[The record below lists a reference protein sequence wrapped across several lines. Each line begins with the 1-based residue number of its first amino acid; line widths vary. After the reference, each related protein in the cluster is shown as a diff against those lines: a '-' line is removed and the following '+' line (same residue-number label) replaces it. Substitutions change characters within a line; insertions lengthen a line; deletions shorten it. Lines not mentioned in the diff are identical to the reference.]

1 MLALLVGLGCLTAC
15 GSDPVEPDGSASV
28 GPDDASASNQPPST
42 GAPNARIDPTTTPGA
57 PAVPTT
63 PATPRPVPPDVA
75 SSLQALLDERA
86 AAVLTHDEGRFR
98 RVLTPGGEL
107 ANTESGYFA
116 NVTQLPLS
124 AFSYR
129 LLPESLVRLDDDYWG
144 VVELTT
150 MLGAFDR
157 APVRTLDRF
166 RFSPARSGFTIST
179 TTDAEWEREHLGRPE
194 PWDVDD
200 AGQVR
205 DLTVVSA
212 PGVLGVFDAGTVPL
226 GPRTARI
233 ASAAL
238 ADIASRVPYAW
249 PRAAAFYAL
258 SDPGYLDGFDRLPG
272 GDPQALDALAF
283 AVPSGPEDATVASER
298 FTLSPAATGLLDQRR
313 PGDLARL
320 VRHELAH
327 VALGTHDDAAPVWLR
342 EGVAEWLS
350 MQAVPVRRWG
360 VPAEVVAGAGDRR
373 ITMPTDASFNDAD
386 AAAHYALGW
395 WVCEWIVR
403 ERGEGTL
410 WALLDGFAGAA
421 QDPSGETAVLRRHL
435 GLTVDQLARRGAALM
450 VREIAKPSTPR
461 LAG

>member
-28 GPDDASASNQPPST
+28 GPDDASASSEPSST
-42 GAPNARIDPTTTPGA
+42 GAPNARIDPTTTPVPGA
-57 PAVPTT
+57 PAAPT
-63 PATPRPVPPDVA
+63 TPRPVHPDVA
-75 SSLQALLDERA
+75 SSLQAVLDERA
-86 AAVLTHDEGRFR
+86 AAVLAHDEDRFR

-107 ANTESGYFA
+107 ATTESGYFA

-150 MLGAFDR
+150 RLGAFDR

-166 RFSPARSGFTIST
+166 RFTPTRSGFAISA

-212 PGVLGVFDAGTVPL
+212 PGVLGVFDAGTAPL

-249 PRAAAFYAL
+249 PRATAFYAL

-272 GDPQALDALAF
+272 GDPQALDAIAF
-283 AVPSGPEDATVASER
+283 TVAAGPDDATVASER
-298 FTLSPAATGLLDQRR
+298 FTLSPAATGLLGQRR

-327 VALGTHDDAAPVWLR
+327 VAVGTHDDAAPVWLR

-350 MQAVPVRRWG
+350 MQAVPAPRWR
-360 VPAEVVAGAGDRR
+360 VPARIVAEARDRR
-373 ITMPTDASFNDAD
+373 LTMPTDAAFNGAG

-403 ERGEGTL
+403 QRGEQTL

-450 VREIAKPSTPR
+450 VREIAEPSTPR